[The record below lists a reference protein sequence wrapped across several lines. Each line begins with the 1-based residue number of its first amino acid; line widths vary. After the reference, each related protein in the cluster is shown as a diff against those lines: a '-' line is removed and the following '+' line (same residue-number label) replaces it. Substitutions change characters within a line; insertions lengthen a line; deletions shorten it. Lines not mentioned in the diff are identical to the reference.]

1 VGFGPDKTGSVHF
14 SGENLKKASLC
25 LFGGANHSFCKS
37 ASISLP
43 MADSAVPLSP
53 PSAAASAAPTAEK
66 APFKKRNEV
75 PTAEELLASI
85 NRALPFS
92 DEAEK
97 GVLSCLLQDPNER
110 LSDCRVTL
118 PAHAFYHDANRT
130 IYEKLLEFYD
140 KNLPIDP
147 VTVTHALRDQNLLD
161 KVGGAAAISDLFT
174 FVPIPAHFPHYKKI
188 VMEKHILR
196 ELIHASSLNIHA
208 AYEHGKE
215 QLDEDIDTVLDH
227 AEQRA
232 LAVRT
237 SVGAKEGIKTLS
249 QHVMDAIDSIQYM
262 LEHPG
267 QLRGLSTGYS
277 KLDQMSSGLQGG
289 EMFVIAARPSMG
301 KTSLAMNIVEHIAV
315 DCNKP
320 CVVFSLEMSA
330 TMLVRRLLVSR
341 ARLSMQ
347 DLSRG
352 LLSRAQQDA
361 LAKATRD
368 LQKAQIFIDETPGL
382 DIMEMRAKS
391 RRLKKQHDIQMIM
404 IDYLQLVTSGSRRA
418 KDNRQIEIAEIS
430 AGIKGLAKELNVPV
444 IVLAQLNR
452 AVESRK
458 GQRPVLSDLRESGSI
473 EQDADMVGLLTRADY
488 AGGKMEVEDEEAEEK
503 KRGEAMLI
511 LAKNRNGPTDDVH
524 LRFIDHAMR
533 FVERT
538 EEAESP

>member
-1 VGFGPDKTGSVHF
+1 MAEPTTSSAPPAALD
-14 SGENLKKASLC
+14 N
-25 LFGGANHSFCKS
+25 GA
-37 ASISLP
+37 
-43 MADSAVPLSP
+43 D
-53 PSAAASAAPTAEK
+53 AAAK
-66 APFKKRNEV
+66 AKAKDSFRKRNEV
-75 PTAEELLASI
+75 PSAEELLATI

-92 DEAEK
+92 DEGEK

-110 LSDCRVTL
+110 LSDCRVNV
-118 PAHAFYHDANRT
+118 PALAFYHEANRT

-147 VTVTHALRDQNLLD
+147 VTLTHALREQNLLD
-161 KVGGAAAISDLFT
+161 KVGGPAAITELFA
-174 FVPIPAHFPHYKKI
+174 FLPISAHYPFYKQI

-196 ELIHASSLNIHA
+196 ELIHASSLNIHY

-215 QLDEDIDTVLDH
+215 ELNDNIDTVIDH
-227 AEQRA
+227 AEQRV
-232 LAVRT
+232 LAVREN
-237 SVGAKEGIKTLS
+237 VGAKEGIKSLS

-267 QLRGLSTGYS
+267 QLRGLSTGYT
-277 KLDQMSSGLQGG
+277 KLDSMSSGLQGG

-315 DCNKP
+315 DCNTP

-368 LQKAQIFIDETPGL
+368 LQKAEIYIDETPGL
-382 DIMEMRAKS
+382 DVMEMRAKA
-391 RRLKKQHDIQMIM
+391 RRLKKQHNIQMIM

-430 AGIKGLAKELNVPV
+430 AGIKGLAKELNVPI

-473 EQDADMVGLLTRADY
+473 EQDADMVGLLTRSDY
-488 AGGKMEVEDEEAEEK
+488 AGAKMEVEDEEAEEK
-503 KRGEAMLI
+503 KKGEAMLI
-511 LAKNRNGPTDDVH
+511 LAKNRNGPTDDVL

-533 FVERT
+533 FVERS